1 VKTIPQ
7 PLPGSPEAQP
17 QLRFAVDRHVPVA
30 MRDGTILR
38 ADVWRP
44 DDEAAHPTLLQRSPY
59 GKSPGRISIVD
70 AGLDP
75 LRAVE
80 AGYVVVLQ
88 DTRGRFASDG
98 RFDPFRDERADG
110 ADTIAWAAAQ
120 PWSDGQV
127 GMYGGSYFGATQLLA
142 AAETP
147 PALRAITPV
156 VTASEYYEG
165 WTYQGGAFQL
175 GFVLFWTL
183 SALAP
188 AEILRRPEG
197 ERPRLLE
204 QLNALLADPWDTYR
218 RLPLG
223 DLGGLEELV
232 PYYREWLEHDTRD
245 SWWEETAPNEH
256 YGSVVVPA
264 LHVGGWYDIFAA
276 GTIENFLRLREEA
289 GSAEARAGQRLFV
302 GPWAH
307 ASYGDIIG
315 QLEFGPTAAWES
327 FDTTAWHLAWFEETL
342 RGGESDSLPVRI
354 FLMGANSWLEAEDWP
369 PAGVAAQDW
378 HLHSRGAANTS
389 GGDGDLG
396 RLPPGDEQPDRFT
409 YDPADPVPTHGGA
422 TLIPGFLVG
431 LHTGA
436 LDQRELELRSDVLV
450 YTSEPLERDLDV
462 IGSVQAV
469 LYVSTSGTDTD
480 FTAKLVDVHP
490 TGAAY
495 LICDGIRA
503 LRHRESL
510 ARVSPVEPG
519 ATYELQVA
527 LGPTAN
533 RFSRGHRLR
542 LEVSSSNF
550 PRFARNP
557 NNGVAPTRAVE
568 TDLTPARQVLYHDA
582 ARPSRLVLPVR
593 G

>member
-1 VKTIPQ
+1 MP
-7 PLPGSPEAQP
+7 
-17 QLRFAVDRHVPVA
+17 
-30 MRDGTILR
+30 MRDGTVLC

-44 DDEAAHPTLLQRSPY
+44 DDEACHPTLLQRTPY

-80 AGYVVVLQ
+80 QGYAVVLQ
-88 DTRGRFASDG
+88 DTRGRFASEG
-98 RFDPFRDERADG
+98 RFDPFRDERSDG

-120 PWSDGQV
+120 PWSDGRV
-127 GMYGGSYFGATQLLA
+127 AMYGGSYFGATQLLA
-142 AAETP
+142 AAAA
-147 PALRAITPV
+147 PAPLRAITPV

-175 GFVLFWTL
+175 GFALFWTL

-188 AEILRRPEG
+188 AEILRRPEK
-197 ERPRLLE
+197 ERPRLQVLLDE
-204 QLNALLADPWDTYR
+204 LLADPWRSYR

-223 DLGGLEELV
+223 DLGGLEEIV
-232 PYYREWLEHDTRD
+232 PYYGDWLAHDTRD
-245 SWWEETAPNEH
+245 EWWRETAPNER
-256 YGSVVVPA
+256 YGAVAVPA

-276 GTIENFLRLREEA
+276 GTIENFVRLRAEA
-289 GSAEARAGQRLFV
+289 ATEEARAGQRLLV
-302 GPWAH
+302 GPWSH

-315 QLEFGPTAAWES
+315 DLEFGPAAAWES
-327 FDTTAWHLAWFEETL
+327 FDTTAWHLAWFDETMRGTEREEA
-342 RGGESDSLPVRI
+342 PVRI
-354 FLMGANSWLEAEDWP
+354 FLMGANTWLAESEWP
-369 PAGVAAQDW
+369 PSGVTPQDW

-389 GGDGDLG
+389 AGDGILA
-396 RLPPGDEQPDRFT
+396 PFEPAEEEPDTFT

-422 TLIPGFLVG
+422 TLIPGFQVG

-436 LDQRELELRSDVLV
+436 LDQRKLEQRPDVLV
-450 YTSEPLERDLDV
+450 YTSAPLERDLDV
-462 IGSVQAV
+462 IGSVAAV
-469 LYVSTSGTDTD
+469 LHVSTSGADTD

-490 TGAAY
+490 DGGAF

-503 LRHRESL
+503 LRHRDSL
-510 ARVSPVEPG
+510 DRKDPVEPG
-519 ATYELQVA
+519 ETYEVTIA

-533 RFSRGHRLR
+533 RFRRGHRLR

-557 NNGVAPTRAVE
+557 NNGVAPTRALE
-568 TDLTPARQVLYHDA
+568 TDLTVARQVVYHDA

-593 G
+593 R